1 VNIVEAAYQ
10 AAFPSVDELWQRG
23 GADVKDG
30 IPYFPL
36 EDVKKPEV
44 LSEKDLYQRKGWT
57 SKKIGS
63 ALLLRYDTSD
73 GIDRLVSI
81 RRLDDQY
88 RSEADLT
95 VASSTA
101 WTTTVNGYAG
111 RRDRRIAQETGLQT
125 ITIGAEGSTNQRY
138 LDSDVRAAIS
148 LAKTAQSEQA
158 ILADASTR
166 FDLSRNQY
174 GIGDSRG
181 AMIKP
186 GHTLY
191 APMYGNNVLFTDI
204 KAPCVPDKLEPKDL
218 PKVVAWLGMEA
229 VGAAS
234 VGVSLARDT
243 DLALLLGTF
252 DADPRALHTALFG
265 TMQALMSGEAGKLAE
280 LAPDDMHGH
289 VVLYGHDIL
298 SSAERWNDIYAPKP
312 DMFIKNVPRGSHAHL
327 LGKISLQIDRIRRA
341 EELVATNQSFDDRY
355 VIRGVR
361 AATKKQADLQLVVN
375 Q

>member
-1 VNIVEAAYQ
+1 M
-10 AAFPSVDELWQRG
+10 
-23 GADVKDG
+23 
-30 IPYFPL
+30 
-36 EDVKKPEV
+36 
-44 LSEKDLYQRKGWT
+44 
-57 SKKIGS
+57 
-63 ALLLRYDTSD
+63 
-73 GIDRLVSI
+73 
-81 RRLDDQY
+81 
-88 RSEADLT
+88 
-95 VASSTA
+95 
-101 WTTTVNGYAG
+101 
-111 RRDRRIAQETGLQT
+111 
-125 ITIGAEGSTNQRY
+125 
-138 LDSDVRAAIS
+138 RAAIS

-229 VGAAS
+229 VGAVS

-252 DADPRALHTALFG
+252 DADPRAFHAAMFG
-265 TMQALMSGEAGKLAE
+265 IMPALMSGEAGKLAE
-280 LAPDDMHGH
+280 LAPNDMHGH

-298 SSAERWNDIYAPKP
+298 SSAERWNEIYAPKP